1 MSRDPR
7 VVSIAPGSPFLTT
20 LVRSFLDGT
29 LLGTAIAPGDPLA
42 LADATIYVPTRRA
55 ARALRS
61 SFVETMPAASAILP
75 RIRPL
80 GDFDEEAD
88 FFTDGAP
95 DALALP
101 PPLGGADRI
110 LLLARLIRAWRER
123 IPDEIEARIGERL
136 VMPTSSA
143 DAVWFARDLADLIDE
158 VETEGTD
165 WALLDDLADEDV
177 AQWWQVTRRF
187 LDIVTD
193 AWPDILSERQ
203 RSSPAGF
210 RREMILA
217 EARRLEAAQPAA
229 PVIAA
234 GSTGSIP
241 ATARLLSVI
250 SRLPN
255 GCVVLPGLDK
265 QLDDV
270 SFGMLDSDRG
280 EPAVFGHPQFGLARL
295 LATIGCRREQVTEI
309 GAPESALAARGR
321 FMSEALRPADTT
333 DAWAA
338 QPGLRGELIAAGAL
352 DGMSYIEAA
361 NEREEAEAIALVLRN
376 AIEVITLAK
385 GRISLED
392 ICRFVLEAPQSPE
405 QVGDERWRTGSYT
418 AQCIAEADA
427 KPKTAR
433 EQHDCEVS
441 IRYWL
446 GSWPNLADRTRS
458 SIVATWES
466 VGDLLLHGI
475 AHELVCTETNWLPE
489 LSFKGAITIL
499 DLPLQRFHET
509 GRIVQGILKY
519 TWQRAVLARDVTQEP
534 RPVFLWID
542 EAQGHISAFD
552 YEYQSTA
559 RSARACT
566 VYLSQS
572 ITNYHAKLGSGAQ
585 ANADALLGLFQTT
598 IFHANSDAASSGA
611 SSARGPRLRM
621 ART

>member
-1 MSRDPR
+1 
-7 VVSIAPGSPFLTT
+7 
-20 LVRSFLDGT
+20 
-29 LLGTAIAPGDPLA
+29 
-42 LADATIYVPTRRA
+42 
-55 ARALRS
+55 
-61 SFVETMPAASAILP
+61 
-75 RIRPL
+75 
-80 GDFDEEAD
+80 
-88 FFTDGAP
+88 
-95 DALALP
+95 
-101 PPLGGADRI
+101 
-110 LLLARLIRAWRER
+110 
-123 IPDEIEARIGERL
+123 
-136 VMPTSSA
+136 
-143 DAVWFARDLADLIDE
+143 
-158 VETEGTD
+158 
-165 WALLDDLADEDV
+165 
-177 AQWWQVTRRF
+177 
-187 LDIVTD
+187 
-193 AWPDILSERQ
+193 
-203 RSSPAGF
+203 
-210 RREMILA
+210 
-217 EARRLEAAQPAA
+217 
-229 PVIAA
+229 
-234 GSTGSIP
+234 
-241 ATARLLSVI
+241 
-250 SRLPN
+250 
-255 GCVVLPGLDK
+255 
-265 QLDDV
+265 
-270 SFGMLDSDRG
+270 
-280 EPAVFGHPQFGLARL
+280 
-295 LATIGCRREQVTEI
+295 
-309 GAPESALAARGR
+309 
-321 FMSEALRPADTT
+321 
-333 DAWAA
+333 
-338 QPGLRGELIAAGAL
+338 
-352 DGMSYIEAA
+352 
-361 NEREEAEAIALVLRN
+361 
-376 AIEVITLAK
+376 
-385 GRISLED
+385 

-598 IFHANSDAASSGA
+598 IFHANSDAATNDWAAKRIGQHWTTTYNFNSGGGARNGARNNSSSGGSESVQYKILPSAFTTLRKGGPPNNLEVDAIVFQGGRIWRA
-611 SSARGPRLRM
+611 SGETYLK
-621 ART
+621 TTFKQG